1 MAVSIVPKSALVVV
15 DSNVLVDLAD
25 DVERVWQAIEV
36 IRTRASRYV
45 LVVPP
50 TVIQELAL
58 LSQSEEEGPALM
70 EAATKALSSL
80 RKWRIQPVNLVPVG
94 HGICERIAD
103 TLIELKLLPSTE
115 RNDALV
121 VAETAML
128 GATIL
133 LTSDGHILDIDRDQ
147 LHLALRSF
155 DVDLPIRVA
164 PWQMAKL
171 FRR

>member
-128 GATIL
+128 
-133 LTSDGHILDIDRDQ
+133 DIDRDQ